1 MGILSSH
8 QFWSEVLLASTGS
21 VAWQQCIVTQEVGWV
36 SAVSMLMMYRT
47 ARSEPIQLELM
58 MVSTKRGLP
67 RKKEKQMFICS
78 TGLDGGRFAEYLQK
92 LCRKWE
98 VPCPEVVILS
108 AFILGS
114 SEPEETE
121 QFHFRSAAA
130 ATQLNINNNFCL
142 FCGSVDPWQDKLAPP
157 WMHPF
162 FLHHC
167 LCSWYERGRASKQ
180 SPDPP
185 THPPTATLW
194 RQLWRL
200 LT

>member
-1 MGILSSH
+1 MLSN
-8 QFWSEVLLASTGS
+8 L
-21 VAWQQCIVTQEVGWV
+21 
-36 SAVSMLMMYRT
+36 
-47 ARSEPIQLELM
+47 
-58 MVSTKRGLP
+58 
-67 RKKEKQMFICS
+67 FICS
-78 TGLDGGRFAEYLQK
+78 TGQDEGRFAEYLQK

-157 WMHPF
+157 WKLYAFVF
-162 FLHHC
+162 FCIIVSALD
-167 LCSWYERGRASKQ
+167 LSGAQ
-180 SPDPP
+180 
-185 THPPTATLW
+185 
-194 RQLWRL
+194 
-200 LT
+200 